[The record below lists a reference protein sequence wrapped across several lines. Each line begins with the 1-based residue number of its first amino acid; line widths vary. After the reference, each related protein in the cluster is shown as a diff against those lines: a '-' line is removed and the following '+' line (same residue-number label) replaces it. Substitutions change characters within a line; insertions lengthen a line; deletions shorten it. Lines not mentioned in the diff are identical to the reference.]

1 MAAPMQVQP
10 STDSPAPSAVNGSSD
25 AAAPNQTVYVHNL
38 NEKMKLSDLK
48 TNLYHLFSQHG
59 SVLDIHARKTYKLR
73 GQAWIIFND
82 VSSATKAVKEADGAD
97 FFGKKLNVS
106 FAKAKSDV
114 VSKADGSFVTRPKRK
129 LESKGKGGGPN
140 AKKRKIDVGD
150 VKEEK
155 HARSVP
161 MTDVVVTPSYAPA
174 AENLPNKILFV
185 EGLPADATLQALT
198 ALYTPYTGFVEARI
212 PSGRVGIAFVEF
224 TDEYS
229 ASVARQATHHFRF
242 SGNTTIRVSFSK

>member
-1 MAAPMQVQP
+1 
-10 STDSPAPSAVNGSSD
+10 VNGSPD
-25 AAAPNQTVYVHNL
+25 AAPNQTVYVHNL

-73 GQAWIIFND
+73 GQAWIIFDD

-97 FFGKKLNVS
+97 FFGKKMNVS

-114 VSKADGSFVTRPKRK
+114 VSKADGSFVSRPKRK
-129 LESKGKGGGPN
+129 LESKGRSAGPS
-140 AKKRKIDVGD
+140 AKKRKIDVGGD
-150 VKEEK
+150 GKDEK
-155 HARSVP
+155 HGRAAP
-161 MTDVVVTPSYAPA
+161 MATDGSGGGVVLAPSYA
-174 AENLPNKILFV
+174 AENNLPNKVLFV
-185 EGLPADATLQALT
+185 ENLPADCTLQALT

-224 TDEYS
+224 TDEY
-229 ASVARQATHHFRF
+229 AANVARQATNQFRI
-242 SGNTTIRVSFSK
+242 SGNTLIRVNFSG